1 MVDNVDENE
10 TLLHYIYS
18 NYYKFLLFLF
28 VFVIIY
34 FVDYISY
41 INTIMYSPQQY
52 ANNNKIKNKKIKK

>member
-10 TLLHYIYS
+10 TLLDYIYL